1 MVRWH
6 HCLSGYELEQF
17 LGDGEGQRS
26 LACCSPWSHKE
37 SDNLV
42 TEQQITNQGY
52 RWSIQLLSSG
62 DQFFPF
68 ERLPYSDL
76 LDVIFS
82 WVSS

>member
-1 MVRWH
+1 MLQSMESQRVR
-6 HCLSGYELEQF
+6 Q
-17 LGDGEGQRS
+17 D
-26 LACCSPWSHKE
+26 
-37 SDNLV
+37 LV